1 MRTMHSNRRR
11 LGSALAALAVLVAL
25 TLPALAAELTV
36 ESYVD
41 LTIDRLELA
50 RTTWSEE
57 GRSPV
62 ETEEAAICQLYET
75 TLDAYYR
82 FAGEHR
88 KEIEDYLAQNTE
100 KRDTIDALAAEIKSL
115 IDQVEASQ

>member
-1 MRTMHSNRRR
+1 MRHNIRKVRPV
-11 LGSALAALAVLVAL
+11 LALLACGVFWGA
-25 TLPALAAELTV
+25 LPALAGELTV
-36 ESYVD
+36 AQYVD

-62 ETEEAAICQLYET
+62 ETEEAAVCQLYET
-75 TLDAYYR
+75 TLSEYYG

-88 KEIEDYLAQNTE
+88 QEIEDYLAENTE
-100 KRDTIDALAAEIKSL
+100 KRDEIEALAAEIDSL
-115 IDQVEASQ
+115 IDQLEVSQ